1 MFIPPSINHVQTQNH
16 RPDRIR
22 SVRLSGFPICP
33 KHLIT
38 PSRFSDYAVKLFNTR
53 PATDKTIFPIRQ
65 PVGRAAPR
73 LPDGRSQSRTGT
85 PPRKQIH
92 RKPQLFRQGRQPEPT
107 LYVPYRQ
114 RSQKTQ
120 YARRSRPAS
129 LHRKRVRHQSQI
141 TRRRIGPVA
150 VHARY
155 RQALRLG
162 KKHRFTTA
170 GTTFTQPPMPHS
182 TICNISMDCSATGR
196 SPLPPTTGVKATSD
210 APSTAPATKGSNRPT
225 KTCVCPTKRATMSPS
240 CSPCATLL
248 PPPNLS
254 A

>member
-162 KKHRFTTA
+162 KNTGLRRQARRLRSHRCR
-170 GTTFTQPPMPHS
+170 TQ
-182 TICNISMDCSATGR
+182 
-196 SPLPPTTGVKATSD
+196 
-210 APSTAPATKGSNRPT
+210 
-225 KTCVCPTKRATMSPS
+225 
-240 CSPCATLL
+240 
-248 PPPNLS
+248 LS
-254 A
+254 AISLWTVRRLAARLCRLQLG

>member
-162 KKHRFTTA
+162 KNTGLRRQA
-170 GTTFTQPPMPHS
+170 RRLRSYRCRTQ
-182 TICNISMDCSATGR
+182 
-196 SPLPPTTGVKATSD
+196 
-210 APSTAPATKGSNRPT
+210 
-225 KTCVCPTKRATMSPS
+225 
-240 CSPCATLL
+240 
-248 PPPNLS
+248 LS
-254 A
+254 AISLWTVRRLAARLCRLQLG